1 MYSAIYMRLISPN
14 MEKQSIFGWMILL
27 SKFAASWERQYEY
40 MNYNYTYTLN
50 DASISSLSTDMVNSR
65 NWAHLQQYAILSEKD
80 QSIVNSFSDHMQ
92 LPRPSDYT
100 SSFPPSTTG
109 IQLYW
114 RNLYTKL
121 RFAFTPEQRKHLSW
135 LARRGI
141 MAQSDPASLKTKV
154 DVQLKSG
161 IPAIAICSTRT
172 NTTVHSC
179 NCHER
184 DAMSE
189 RINLTTG
196 QSLAH
201 VNVQGELNA

>member
-92 LPRPSDYT
+92 LPPPSDYT
-100 SSFPPSTTG
+100 SSFQPSTPG
-109 IQLYW
+109 IQL
-114 RNLYTKL
+114 
-121 RFAFTPEQRKHLSW
+121 
-135 LARRGI
+135 
-141 MAQSDPASLKTKV
+141 
-154 DVQLKSG
+154 
-161 IPAIAICSTRT
+161 
-172 NTTVHSC
+172 
-179 NCHER
+179 
-184 DAMSE
+184 
-189 RINLTTG
+189 
-196 QSLAH
+196 
-201 VNVQGELNA
+201 